1 MSSKLG
7 WGSWGGG
14 GRGVKGQ
21 GNVIQNLMTFSSAK
35 EKRITQLL

>member
-7 WGSWGGG
+7 LGSWGG